1 MKEILTLMEIYQAA
15 RATFIQDYN
24 YQQEQCEKMK
34 KLMKKIVPFL
44 LALVLL
50 VSNTTQAITSEL
62 NDNISLCGDEEDFIE
77 LGTLTR
83 N

>member
-1 MKEILTLMEIYQAA
+1 
-15 RATFIQDYN
+15 
-24 YQQEQCEKMK
+24 MK

-50 VSNTTQAITSEL
+50 VSNTTQVYSSKP
-62 NDNISLCGDEEDFIE
+62 NDNISLCGDEEDFID